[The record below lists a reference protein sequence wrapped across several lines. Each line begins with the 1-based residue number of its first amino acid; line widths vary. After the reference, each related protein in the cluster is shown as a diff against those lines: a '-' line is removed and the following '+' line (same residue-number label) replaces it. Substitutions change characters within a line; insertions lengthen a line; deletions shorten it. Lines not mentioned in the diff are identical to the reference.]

1 MTKGMK
7 YEEAMARLEDIVKR
21 MESGDMDI
29 DSLCQELKTAKE
41 LISLCREKLLQTDTQ
56 IKEILDEK

>member
-41 LISLCREKLLQTDTQ
+41 LISLCREKLLQTDAQ